1 MTNHEPLRAE
11 TDRERVLFTAARLFR
26 EYGFDKTTVRQ
37 IAEACDLL
45 PGSLHYRYRAKEDIL
60 VDMMRVAIE
69 RTIRGI
75 TEATTGTEDPLQQIR
90 AALQAH
96 IEVLLSGDD
105 MMYVLLFEWRSLRG
119 AARKEMIRERDRYE
133 RCWATMLEA
142 LKDKELIRPDVD
154 THRLRRIGLG
164 AINWMATWY
173 KKGGRYSLEEI
184 GESFWS
190 VISRGILVPTHAD
203 MRKI

>member
-1 MTNHEPLRAE
+1 MTRHETLRAD
-11 TDRERVLFTAARLFR
+11 TDRERILFASARLFR

-37 IAEACDLL
+37 IAEACNLL

-69 RTIRGI
+69 KTIRGI
-75 TEATTGTEDPLQQIR
+75 TEASVTTQDPLQQVR

-142 LKDKELIRPDVD
+142 LKEQGFIRPDVD
-154 THRLRRIGLG
+154 THLLRLIGLG

-173 KKGGRYSLEEI
+173 KKGGRYSLDEI
-184 GESFWS
+184 GESLWS
-190 VISRGILVPTHAD
+190 VISRGILAPKYID
-203 MRKI
+203 MRKT

>member
-1 MTNHEPLRAE
+1 MTRHEPLRVD
-11 TDRERVLFTAARLFR
+11 TDRERILFAAARLFR

-69 RTIRGI
+69 KTIRGI
-75 TEATTGTEDPLQQIR
+75 TEATTMTNDPLQQLR

-96 IEVLLSGDD
+96 IDVLLSGDD
-105 MMYVLLFEWRSLRG
+105 MTYVLLFEWRSLRG
-119 AARKEMIRERDRYE
+119 AARKEMIRERDLYE
-133 RCWATMLEA
+133 RCWATMLDA
-142 LKDKELIRPDVD
+142 LKEQGLIRPDVD
-154 THRLRRIGLG
+154 THLLRLIGLG

-173 KKGGRYSLEEI
+173 KQGGEYSLTEI
-184 GESFWS
+184 GESLWL
-190 VISRGILVPTHAD
+190 VISRGILAPTHAD
-203 MRKI
+203 MRKT